1 MKNYLLKIY
10 STLSKKQK
18 LNSLYILILI
28 LVSLFLEM
36 IGIGIII
43 PIIGLMIDYENF
55 IQLEYTTIMYNILSQ
70 PSQLEFI
77 TYIMFFMTFIYFIKF
92 VFFVHL
98 TERQSEF
105 YLDINMSM
113 TYKLLNNYI
122 HQPYLF
128 FTNKHSSEIIRNV
141 ISEIDLFSLALKD
154 IITFIIEISV
164 IIALSL
170 FLFFYEPI
178 TALFLFI
185 TLLLSGLIFKKFSKE
200 KLNKFGY
207 DRMIFDQK
215 NIMYLQNI
223 IGGIREIK
231 LLNNEN
237 YFKNKF
243 FTNNI
248 KSLKIKKLYNIINIL
263 PRLIIEFL
271 GIIIL
276 TVVVIYLVNTENNFE
291 KTVTNLA
298 LFAGVAL
305 RVMPSLNRIYLNA
318 QALSF
323 SLSSVETLSK
333 ELKNNNIDFSNDTEE
348 LKFENFIDIRN
359 LSFKFPNTDKNIF
372 SNINL
377 KINKGESI
385 GIIGSTGCGKSTLAN
400 IISGLIIPSGGD
412 IIIDNYKIRD
422 VLIQWQKKIGYVSQN
437 FFLIDDSIKNNIC
450 FGHEKINEENLKK
463 AVKESQL
470 DEFLNSLPK
479 GLDTLIGEMGS
490 RLSGGQQQRISI
502 ARALYNNPEV
512 IIFDE
517 ATNSLDIDTES
528 KIMDTIYNIKKDKTL
543 ILIAHRS
550 STLSQC
556 DNIYE
561 LKNGSIKKVDNLFN
575 H

>member
-28 LVSLFLEM
+28 LVSLFLET

-170 FLFFYEPI
+170 LLFFYEPMASLI
-178 TALFLFI
+178 LFI

-200 KLNKFGY
+200 KLNKLGY
-207 DRMIFDQK
+207 DRIIFDQK

-223 IGGIREIK
+223 IGGAREIK
-231 LLNNEN
+231 LLNNED

-243 FTNNI
+243 FTNKI

-305 RVMPSLNRIYLNA
+305 RVMPSLNRIYFNA

-385 GIIGSTGCGKSTLAN
+385 GIIGSTGCGKSTLAD

>member
-105 YLDINMSM
+105 SLDINMSM

>member
-105 YLDINMSM
+105 SLDINMSM

-141 ISEIDLFSLALKD
+141 INEIDLFSLALKD

-185 TLLLSGLIFKKFSKE
+185 TLLFSGLIFKKFSKE

-305 RVMPSLNRIYLNA
+305 RVMPSLNRIYFNA

-385 GIIGSTGCGKSTLAN
+385 GIIGSTGCGKSTLAD

-502 ARALYNNPEV
+502 ARALYNNPEA